1 MRIAALTF
9 AYNESV
15 NLPIWR
21 RYYGQQ
27 FGECNLF
34 LIDHGSD
41 DGSTENLGDVNR
53 IRLPHTPFDDAK
65 KVLCLSSFQAGLLSH
80 YDGVVCGDC
89 DEIVVPDP
97 VKYSGL
103 IDYITRMEGDYA
115 TCCGINVSHV
125 IDREPPIDL
134 EKPILSQ
141 RRYGRFLTPTCKTLL
156 SRVPIKWEP
165 GLHASNRRPNFDHH
179 LINFHLKWMD
189 YGTAVKRHMINQAN
203 VWSDASLAARHGA
216 HHRYDLDQFVR
227 EGFFE
232 MANAVRQ
239 EQAVSF
245 DLSDAIVEMNAG
257 IIERNGAFFT
267 PARVR
272 RYVEIPRRFQDL
284 L

>member
-27 FGECNLF
+27 FGENNLF

-41 DGSTENLGDVNR
+41 DGSTEDLGDVNR

-65 KVLCLSSFQAGLLSH
+65 KVACLSSFQAGLLSH
-80 YDGVVCGDC
+80 YDAVVCGDC
-89 DEIVVPDP
+89 DEFVVPDP
-97 VKYSGL
+97 EEYAGL
-103 IDYITRMEGDYA
+103 TDYIVRMEGDYA
-115 TCCGINVSHV
+115 TCCGINISHI

-141 RRYGRFLTPTCKTLL
+141 RHYGRFQPPSCKTLVG
-156 SRVPIKWEP
+156 RVPIKWEP
-165 GLHASNRRPNFDHH
+165 GLHTSNRRPNFDRH

-189 YGTAVKRHMINQAN
+189 YGAAVKRHIINQTN
-203 VWSDASLAARHGA
+203 VWSDASLAANHGA
-216 HHRYDLDQFVR
+216 HHRYDLDRFVR
-227 EGFFE
+227 EGFLE
-232 MANAVRQ
+232 VANMVRQ
-239 EQAVSF
+239 GRVESF
-245 DLSDAIVEMNAG
+245 DFTDAIAEMNAK
-257 IIERNGAFFT
+257 IVQRSGAFFT
-267 PARVR
+267 QAHVLIC
-272 RYVEIPRRFQDL
+272 VEIPRRFQDL